1 MTSVSKNVYTDKLP
15 DLVNKYNNTYRR
27 AIKIKPVEVK
37 WNTNIDFD
45 KKNYKEDSKF
55 KIGDHV
61 RISKYKNIFA
71 KFYVPNWSKE
81 VFVITKV
88 KRFIPWT

>member
-15 DLVNKYNNTYRR
+15 DIVNKCNNTYRR

-37 WNTNIDFD
+37 WNTYIDFD